1 MYYLQQISSKPLQEL
16 VSTSLTL
23 ARQKVLDFHA
33 TYSSWFN
40 CSFISTFMQ
49 LNQRILFSYVT
60 LLSNLVLH
68 PRLISISSLLMNLS
82 SQKLPWVLP
91 WTLKTLINLLFLV
104 IKKFDVCTE
113 YQPWIFS
120 IKYKLFICNSLSSN
134 SWSSVRKTN
143 FT

>member
-1 MYYLQQISSKPLQEL
+1 MSPEFHCIHVLPPADQQQTFTRTGLNKSYT
-16 VSTSLTL
+16 VTL

-82 SQKLPWVLP
+82 SQKLP
-91 WTLKTLINLLFLV
+91 
-104 IKKFDVCTE
+104 
-113 YQPWIFS
+113 
-120 IKYKLFICNSLSSN
+120 
-134 SWSSVRKTN
+134 
-143 FT
+143 